1 MEPADLSWDYLDSR
15 YEASV
20 AYQYAR
26 YGLELDYDSLP
37 DDVVQQTKR
46 SLLDGL
52 GCAIGAYGTDGM
64 DACSELV
71 DQLGGAGEATVFG
84 TGTETNAVDAALAN
98 AFLVRYLDFNDSG
111 GGGHNSDAIPSVLA
125 VAERENASGR
135 EFLTALVT
143 SYELGKRFREGIQ
156 AGELGREVFHTAGV
170 TNDIRGGASMP
181 PALGKLLGLD
191 EMEIANAIG
200 ICASRN
206 APLKI
211 LDADEEELTATKN
224 LRFGSVA
231 SDAIR
236 CCILAANG
244 FTGPVRV
251 IEGDQGII
259 EGLFDG
265 KAETEPMVDFAGW
278 RIRETDYKTISA
290 NSTSHGHIL
299 ATQAIVEEHD
309 LGPEDISSV
318 EIRAS
323 AREIRHTTSVSRK
336 YPRNAETAN
345 HSAHFANAVVIRDG
359 EFGPEAFAEDN
370 YTDAVLRDLIGK
382 ISVNVDPDLP
392 TRSLRGSS
400 TITTTDGETYSETVT
415 SPPGYGARLAGG
427 DVDADDV
434 ERLSDDDL
442 ERKFRG
448 MAGKRMGETQV
459 DELVETVWNLETLD
473 DVGDLTR
480 LMVTE

>member
-1 MEPADLSWDYLDSR
+1 MEPADLSWEYLDSR
-15 YEASV
+15 YGASV
-20 AYQYAR
+20 AHQYAR
-26 YGLELDYDSLP
+26 YGLEMDYESLP
-37 DDVVQQTKR
+37 DDVVRQAKR

-52 GCAIGAYGTDGM
+52 GCAIGAYDTEGM
-64 DACSELV
+64 EACSELV
-71 DQLGGAGEATVFG
+71 DQLGGTGEATVFG
-84 TGTETNAVDAALAN
+84 MGTKTNAVDAALGN

-125 VAERENASGR
+125 VAEREGASSE

-156 AGELGREVFHTAGV
+156 AGDFGREAFHTAGV

-191 EMEIANAIG
+191 ETEIANAIG

-236 CCILAANG
+236 CCILAENG
-244 FTGPVRV
+244 FTGPIRV

-265 KAETEPMVDFAGW
+265 KAETDPMVDFAGW

-299 ATQAIVEEHD
+299 ATQSIVEEHD
-309 LGPEDISSV
+309 LEPEDVASV
-318 EIRAS
+318 DIRAS
-323 AREIRHTTSVSRK
+323 AREVRHTTAVSRK

-359 EFGPEAFAEDN
+359 EFGPEAFDEDN
-370 YTDAVLRDLIGK
+370 YTDPVLLDLIGK
-382 ISVNVDPDLP
+382 ISVEVDPELP
-392 TRSLRGSS
+392 TRSLRGNS
-400 TITTTDGETYSETVT
+400 TITTTDGESYSETVT
-415 SPPGYGARLAGG
+415 SPPGYGTRLAGD
-427 DVDADDV
+427 DVDVDDV
-434 ERLSDDDL
+434 KRLTDEDL
-442 ERKFRG
+442 EQKFRG
-448 MAGKRMGETQV
+448 MAEKQMDEGQV
-459 DELVETVWNLETLD
+459 DELVETVWNLEALD
-473 DVGDLTR
+473 DVGDLAK